1 MLFFFFSPKTSYRIA
16 NSRSKGCIPRSVLS
30 QEGENYGTSHN
41 SSLTFPTACSGVQ
54 RAGVVPVIRYSH
66 FSSSVT
72 VRSSLSSP
80 QDRSTCKRM
89 NESPSTQV
97 ATTYHYISLG
107 AIPTLGTTGKYLTRV
122 VTRRAN
128 FLILLPR
135 REVAEGVHRA
145 ASICLLFCFPKE
157 TNLVRV
163 PREK

>member
-1 MLFFFFSPKTSYRIA
+1 MSYQIA
-16 NSRSKGCIPRSVLS
+16 NSGSKDSIPQSVLS

-80 QDRSTCKRM
+80 QDRSTCKCM
-89 NESPSTQV
+89 NESPTTQV
-97 ATTYHYISLG
+97 AITYHYISLG
-107 AIPTLGTTGKYLTRV
+107 AIPTLGTTGKYLTRIV
-122 VTRRAN
+122 AGCAN
-128 FLILLPR
+128 FLILLPG
-135 REVAEGVHRA
+135 REAAEGLYRTTSVCPL
-145 ASICLLFCFPKE
+145 SCFPKE

-163 PREK
+163 PRER